1 MSAAEAVQ
9 RLAQEVSDLE
19 ARIQVDDE
27 CVEHLN
33 KLYGLIWV
41 EACYDGD
48 HPESIKFAQKC
59 LPHIRALNKK
69 LKFKT

>member
-9 RLAQEVSDLE
+9 RLAKEVADLE

-27 CVEHLN
+27 CIEHLN

-41 EACYDGD
+41 EACYDPD
-48 HPESIKFAQKC
+48 SEESSKFAAKC
-59 LPHIRALNKK
+59 LPHIRALNDK
-69 LKFKT
+69 LKFKP